1 MKWLRRRK
9 HIIRIDAILFI
20 VYDRTFIHK
29 HFEILYKNVFVM
41 IFYALYTIHA
51 HVYYYYNSDFSFP
64 LTRLNWIQKRICVVY
79 YALMMMMMVYV
90 CVPFFIFDIW
100 SSRCVL
106 CYCSFTISSF
116 SIGLLISCNVCVR
129 LKTDQ
134 RICFSCYR
142 KNDSNNFSC
151 EWSVKIRKKRKKN
164 S

>member
-79 YALMMMMMVYV
+79 YALMMMMMVCV
-90 CVPFFIFDIW
+90 CLFSFLIFGV
-100 SSRCVL
+100 RAVCCVTVHL
-106 CYCSFTISSF
+106 QSVRSV
-116 SIGLLISCNVCVR
+116 LVCWFHVM
-129 LKTDQ
+129 
-134 RICFSCYR
+134 FV
-142 KNDSNNFSC
+142 FG
-151 EWSVKIRKKRKKN
+151 
-164 S
+164 